1 MQQSET
7 VFPNYAGTP
16 AGLRRVGFRFP
27 DGMPFVTLFTA
38 GDDWDISVFVD
49 ADTYCVFII
58 GTSPDK
64 ANLRILRGLRYHN
77 PKEVYHATAANQAAA
92 LNGKTAAT
100 ATHEELV
107 TEAKAG
113 LTDGDDPQPV
123 QAPPLQLVEAT
134 AQPED
139 KEKKGRWDFR
149 FRDQAYQG
157 GTRTVAVCKL
167 SPPMTMATKSEP
179 AKLVKAF
186 RNGPSQMYFLF
197 DEGTEFLL
205 ECIRMHGYKIQRVE
219 ARSAKAIH
227 AGQTPQE
234 TVEALADSLV

>member
-27 DGMPFVTLFTA
+27 DGIPFVTLFTA

-49 ADTYCVFII
+49 ADTYRVFII

-64 ANLRILRGLRYHN
+64 TKVRILRGLRYHS
-77 PKEVYHATAANQAAA
+77 PKEVDYATAADQAAA

-113 LTDGDDPQPV
+113 LTDGDEPQPV
-123 QAPPLQLVEAT
+123 QTPPLQLVEAT

-139 KEKKGRWDFR
+139 KKKGRWDFR
-149 FRDQAYQG
+149 FRDQKYNG
-157 GTRTVAVCKL
+157 ETRIVAACRL
-167 SPPMTMATKSEP
+167 SPPMTMATKSDP

-197 DEGTEFLL
+197 DEDTEFLL

-219 ARSAKAIH
+219 VRALKAIH
-227 AGQTPQE
+227 AGETPQQV
-234 TVEALADSLV
+234 VEAMAPSLS